1 MSPLRKNGK
10 NGDEQRSEAIGKVS
24 KRYSLFWL
32 ITALLV
38 AMVVVPLVTFA
49 LRAINIS
56 KNYLEDTL
64 IERQLKTAKSAA
76 SHIGTLVKT
85 PEEKLKTLAASFE
98 IYSSDTNVTDKYNDL
113 IEHGILDL
121 IASRDMPIA
130 AFMDNRGNKL
140 TAVYSKKTAFES
152 ESYPIISNA
161 DLAALEPYIWAAARE
176 AMKTNGFYTSKVF
189 LIPINIATDSGEGT
203 AENDT
208 NIERRQVPIKLYAT
222 VLRSNGEPVASLV
235 SLAILSQITKALE
248 DYGKEFILFVT
259 DFDGKL
265 LVQAEMGKGIKGKGE
280 SLQTEKGF
288 ALGEDLSSN
297 PIVNWALRR
306 SGSSGVFTAA
316 SASNKSVKTEDEGE
330 ITVTAA
336 PVGDTGLLLFSYIPK
351 KQFFVTISDL
361 QHQSVVWV
369 CGSIV
374 VALLFGIFFT
384 GKITKPLSIL
394 TEQSRKIANLA
405 QQGKKIDE
413 KSWEGTKAE
422 VKTKNEVG
430 ELAEAFNL
438 MVSQIQKYV
447 QEVEA
452 YAEENRQL
460 FMSSIGAVVNAID
473 AKDPYTK
480 GHSARVSAFS
490 IAVAKEYGFDEGGL
504 KIVRIASLLHDVGK
518 IGIEDR
524 ILRKPG
530 ALTDEEFEIMK
541 THPSKG
547 AEILGSIPQMR
558 EMIPGIKYHHERWSG
573 GGYPSGLKGS
583 EIPILARIVGIADA
597 FDAMTTDRPYQK
609 AMTFQMAANRIK
621 ELTPKVYDPL
631 VTEAFLK
638 AFHSGIFEKIL
649 RMAEGQKSP
658 KSAV

>member
-1 MSPLRKNGK
+1 MFQSANKRKNGDNQK
-10 NGDEQRSEAIGKVS
+10 SEATIKVS

-38 AMVVVPLVTFA
+38 TMVVIPLISFA
-49 LRAINIS
+49 LKAINVS

-76 SHIGTLVKT
+76 SHIGTLVKA
-85 PEEKLKTLAASFE
+85 PEEKLQTLAASFE
-98 IYSSDTNVTDKYNDL
+98 IYSSDANVTDKYNDL

-140 TAVYSKKTAFES
+140 TAVYSKKSAYES
-152 ESYPIISNA
+152 EPYPLISGA
-161 DLAALEPYIWAAARE
+161 DTAALEPVIWAAARE
-176 AMKTNGFYTSKVF
+176 AMKTNGFYSSKVF
-189 LIPINIATDSGEGT
+189 LVPINIATDLDEGT
-203 AENDT
+203 SENST
-208 NIERRQVPIKLYAT
+208 NVERKQVPIKLYAT
-222 VLRSNGEPVASLV
+222 VLRSKGEPVASIV
-235 SLAILSQITKALE
+235 SLAILTKIQKALV
-248 DYGKEFILFVT
+248 DYGREFILFVT
-259 DFDGKL
+259 DSDGRL
-265 LVQAEMGKGIKGKGE
+265 LVQADDNI
-280 SLQTEKGF
+280 F
-288 ALGEDLSSN
+288 PPNEDLSSN
-297 PIVNWALRR
+297 PIVNWALRKTE
-306 SGSSGVFTAA
+306 SGNAFQTSST
-316 SASNKSVKTEDEGE
+316 SNKSVKTKEAGE

-351 KQFFVTISDL
+351 SKFFVTIYAL
-361 QHQSVVWV
+361 QQQSVLWV
-369 CGSIV
+369 SGSII
-374 VALLFGIFFT
+374 VALLIGIFFT
-384 GKITKPLSIL
+384 KKITEPLSIL
-394 TEQSRKIANLA
+394 TEQSRKIASLA
-405 QQGKKIDE
+405 EQGKKIDE
-413 KSWEGTKAE
+413 ASWEGAKAE

-447 QEVEA
+447 QEVET
-452 YAEENRQL
+452 YAEENKQL

-480 GHSARVSAFS
+480 GHSARVSALS
-490 IAVAKEYGFDEGGL
+490 IAVAREYGFDENGL
-504 KIVRIASLLHDVGK
+504 RIVKIASLLHDVGK

-558 EMIPGIKYHHERWSG
+558 EMIPGIKYHHEKWSG

-583 EIPILARIVGIADA
+583 DIPILARIVGIADA

-609 AMTFQMAANRIK
+609 AMTFEMAANRIK

-638 AFHSGIFEKIL
+638 AFHSGIFEKL
-649 RMAEGQKSP
+649 LKMAEGRKEQKV
-658 KSAV
+658 AV